1 LHVDTRAEHVFEC
14 CALPTPAHCRF
25 GLAFG
30 ESPPGSN
37 GILGNPADLGG
48 LMYGVGAAPLTALAA
63 TIPASVYFVFQLM
76 FAVITPAL
84 LIGSIADR

>member
-1 LHVDTRAEHVFEC
+1 MPVAC
-14 CALPTPAHCRF
+14 CLLPAAAFYRF

-30 ESPPGSN
+30 ESPRGSN

-48 LMYGVGAAPLTALAA
+48 LMYGVGAAPLSALAG
-63 TIPASVYFVFQLM
+63 TIPATVFFVFQLM

>member
-1 LHVDTRAEHVFEC
+1 M
-14 CALPTPAHCRF
+14 LPTARRMPTLFRRF

-30 ESPPGSN
+30 ESPPGSA
-37 GILGNPADLGG
+37 GLLGNPADLGG

-63 TIPASVYFVFQLM
+63 TIPTTVFFVFQLM